1 MTVTYHVAKH
11 DGGFGYHVGDVWSE
25 TFADHDSALRAAK
38 SAAAR
43 QQLGGDSVS
52 ISYQL
57 ADGRWQA
64 EDASGGDRPATEVV
78 DDQDERAP

>member
-1 MTVTYHVAKH
+1 MTVTYHVGPH

-25 TFADHDSALRAAK
+25 TFPDHDSALRAAK
-38 SAAAR
+38 SAAQR
-43 QQLGGDSVS
+43 QQIGGDNVT

-64 EDASGGDRPATEVV
+64 EDASGGDRPSTEVV
-78 DDQDERAP
+78 DDADGRAS